1 MIPDSKKLRIIKP
14 LLNSIWLDENAIK
27 YPVKIPAPAACSD
40 ILNFDVKA
48 MNIKATMAPVSGREY
63 M

>member
-1 MIPDSKKLRIIKP
+1 
-14 LLNSIWLDENAIK
+14 LDENAIK